1 MKVLAAVV
9 LAAALF
15 GGSDEDVVSRLHV
28 RFDERDLIVRS
39 CLNVVGT
46 GNETGLATI
55 RYRYRTEN
63 SRVLANGSYAGTI
76 VFELGDIVVNA
87 PRSIGWPQMSEGDRA
102 RAEALRRAIIHHEIG
117 HVRVAETV
125 RDELN
130 ARTTTIVE
138 PDSGAFRAEIE
149 SIGQAGFERFTRE
162 ERAYDALTDHGRRQH
177 VAPGPLAGA
186 DTVLQCS

>member
-1 MKVLAAVV
+1 MKVSAAVV

-39 CLNVVGT
+39 CLNVVGS
-46 GNETGLATI
+46 GNEAGLATI

-63 SRVLANGSYAGTI
+63 SRVLANGSYVGSI

-102 RAEALRRAIIHHEIG
+102 RSEALRRAIVHHEIG

-125 RDELN
+125 RDALN

-138 PDSGAFRAEIE
+138 PDAGAFRAEIE
-149 SIGQAGFERFTRE
+149 AQGQAGFESFMRE